1 MKKMLIL
8 LVCLLLAMGLF
19 APAMAAEANLFAQDM
34 MGEIV
39 RGEVSAATIR
49 TILAGVTHDDDVRNA
64 DGEGYLRGR
73 NEKIE
78 FENRFD
84 QSAEARAERNSVT
97 PRFARRSIWDIAD

>member
-1 MKKMLIL
+1 MVTGGPVTTDAVHESSNDYL
-8 LVCLLLAMGLF
+8 LNEIDRQITKIR
-19 APAMAAEANLFAQDM
+19 PMATPVDQLS
-34 MGEIV
+34 
-39 RGEVSAATIR
+39 R
-49 TILAGVTHDDDVRNA
+49 LAGVTHDDDVRNA